1 MLSVVWWAIAG
12 ATSLEFRLQ
21 PEGPAVSALPL
32 KRSFFVFLE
41 GRPEG
46 DISLFLW
53 NATAA
58 RGLSLGD
65 PRTEGAGILWGPIM
79 LSRECDPVPEGMP
92 VLFAAP
98 GDLVVA
104 AADIAEGVS
113 VTARVSLPQSRPR
126 TLQVLNS
133 EGREVAE
140 LCCGTYTLRLEAPGL
155 DVSCEP
161 EEVTFSVIS
170 GGQSTS
176 LVLYETG
183 GATGIFTATFRVECL
198 CSSCEL
204 SASVAGLVVPVDTQ
218 VSFVNEE
225 LGSSSTVQ
233 LRFTVAGLCEG
244 SPVSVV
250 SPFPVVE
257 DKTSSSPS
265 AEGEDKGRGPAW
277 EEGGSLPALAIRPT
291 AEAALPGKDFLITL
305 ELFLPEGAPDASLD
319 VDAPPGWGV
328 HLKDVCG
335 GVTPCPIP
343 TPPVS
348 PTRIAMILTVPPTAA
363 GRYPLVFSIPEL
375 GTRWEWELEVRNC
388 LDPQDVVRHWNPGTG
403 DIDLASPGEV
413 RFERLLWATVQVGKR
428 LPYSCRFFTEEDLKA
443 LAAEWASED

>member
-1 MLSVVWWAIAG
+1 ML
-12 ATSLEFRLQ
+12 L
-21 PEGPAVSALPL
+21 
-32 KRSFFVFLE
+32 
-41 GRPEG
+41 
-46 DISLFLW
+46 
-53 NATAA
+53 
-58 RGLSLGD
+58 
-65 PRTEGAGILWGPIM
+65 
-79 LSRECDPVPEGMP
+79 RECDPVPEGMP

-104 AADIAEGVS
+104 AADIAEGIS
-113 VTARVSLPQSRPR
+113 VTARVSPPQSRPR

-140 LCCGTYTLRLEAPGL
+140 LCCGTYTLRLEAPDL

-176 LVLYETG
+176 LVLHETG

-204 SASVAGLVVPVDTQ
+204 SASVAGLVVPVDAE

-225 LGSSSTVQ
+225 LGSSSTVR
-233 LRFTVAGLCEG
+233 LRFTVAALCEG

-250 SPFPVVE
+250 SPFPLVE
-257 DKTSSSPS
+257 DRSSSS
-265 AEGEDKGRGPAW
+265 TSVEGENKGRGLAW
-277 EEGGSLPALAIRPT
+277 EGGGSSPALAVRPT

-305 ELFLPEGAPDASLD
+305 ELFLPEDVPELSLD
-319 VDAPPGWGV
+319 VEGPPGWGV
-328 HLKDVCG
+328 RLRGACD

-348 PTRIAMILTVPPTAA
+348 PTRVAVVLTVPPTAA

-375 GTRWEWELEVRNC
+375 GKRWEWELEVRNC
-388 LDPQDVVRHWNPGTG
+388 LDPQDVVRHWNLGTG

-428 LPYSCRFFTEEDLKA
+428 LPYSCRFFTEEDLGA
-443 LAAEWASED
+443 LAAEWAAED

>member
-1 MLSVVWWAIAG
+1 MLSAVWWAIVG

-21 PEGPAVSALPL
+21 PEGPAVSVLPL
-32 KRSFFVFLE
+32 KRSFFVFLD

-46 DISLFLW
+46 NVSLFLW

-65 PRTEGAGILWGPIM
+65 PRTEGTGIVWGPIM
-79 LSRECDPVPEGMP
+79 LARECDPLPGGMP
-92 VLFAAP
+92 VLLATS

-113 VTARVSLPQSRPR
+113 VTARVSPPQSRPR
-126 TLQVLNS
+126 ALQVLNS
-133 EGREVAE
+133 EGSEVAE
-140 LCCGTYTLRLEAPGL
+140 LCCGTYTLRLEAPDL

-161 EEVTFSVIS
+161 EEVIFSVIS

-176 LVLYETG
+176 LVLHETG
-183 GATGIFTATFRVECL
+183 GATGVFTATFRVECF

-204 SASVAGLVVPVDTQ
+204 SASVAGLVVPVDAE

-225 LGSSSTVQ
+225 LGSSSTVR
-233 LRFTVAGLCEG
+233 LRFTVAALCEG

-250 SPFPVVE
+250 PPFPLVE
-257 DKTSSSPS
+257 DKTSSSTS
-265 AEGEDKGRGPAW
+265 AEGEDKGGEPAW
-277 EEGGSLPALAIRPT
+277 EEGSLPALAVRPT

-305 ELFLPEGAPDASLD
+305 ELFLPEGVPDVSLD
-319 VDAPPGWGV
+319 VEAPPGWGV

-348 PTRIAMILTVPPTAA
+348 PTRIAVILTIPPAA
-363 GRYPLVFSIPEL
+363 QGRYPLVFSIPEL
-375 GTRWEWELEVRNC
+375 GKRWKWELQVRDC
-388 LDPQDVVRHWNPGTG
+388 LEPQDVVRHWDPGTG

-413 RFERLLWATVQVGKR
+413 RFAQLLWATVQVGKR

-443 LAAEWASED
+443 LAAKWASED